1 MKRFWFVT
9 VSWIVICG
17 LNISTPNLQA
27 QPYPNKPIQLII
39 PIPAGGG
46 GDITGRV
53 IADEL
58 GKILK
63 TQVIVSNK
71 PGAGNALGTEFLA
84 KSKKDGYTIGYTSS
98 AAIVFAPIM
107 NPENVS
113 YDMLKDFDPLALH
126 VFFSSGFAV
135 QEDSPWKTFGELIDY
150 AKKNPGKIRVSTTG
164 LGTTAHFNLEMV
176 QSMTGAQLNHIPYK
190 GGESVI
196 TALLGG
202 HVEATFDAIGKI
214 VPHVEAKK
222 MRVLLVTKKF
232 SQVPNVP
239 TITEL
244 GYKEDLLSPWFGFFG
259 PAGLPEEVKKVL
271 VPAIEKAIKI
281 PEVKVKI
288 EQMGYVVE
296 YRPPAELKK
305 LIVDDYEK
313 ARFLA
318 TKLNLVK

>member
-1 MKRFWFVT
+1 MR
-9 VSWIVICG
+9 
-17 LNISTPNLQA
+17 
-27 QPYPNKPIQLII
+27 
-39 PIPAGGG
+39 
-46 GDITGRV
+46 
-53 IADEL
+53 
-58 GKILK
+58 
-63 TQVIVSNK
+63 
-71 PGAGNALGTEFLA
+71 
-84 KSKKDGYTIGYTSS
+84 
-98 AAIVFAPIM
+98 
-107 NPENVS
+107 
-113 YDMLKDFDPLALH
+113 
-126 VFFSSGFAV
+126 
-135 QEDSPWKTFGELIDY
+135 
-150 AKKNPGKIRVSTTG
+150 
-164 LGTTAHFNLEMV
+164 
-176 QSMTGAQLNHIPYK
+176 YK

-232 SQVPNVP
+232 SQVPNAP

-281 PEVKVKI
+281 PEVKAKI

-296 YRPPAELKK
+296 YRPPAELKQ
-305 LIVDDYEK
+305 LMVDDNEK

>member
-1 MKRFWFVT
+1 
-9 VSWIVICG
+9 
-17 LNISTPNLQA
+17 
-27 QPYPNKPIQLII
+27 
-39 PIPAGGG
+39 
-46 GDITGRV
+46 
-53 IADEL
+53 
-58 GKILK
+58 
-63 TQVIVSNK
+63 
-71 PGAGNALGTEFLA
+71 
-84 KSKKDGYTIGYTSS
+84 
-98 AAIVFAPIM
+98 
-107 NPENVS
+107 
-113 YDMLKDFDPLALH
+113 
-126 VFFSSGFAV
+126 
-135 QEDSPWKTFGELIDY
+135 
-150 AKKNPGKIRVSTTG
+150 
-164 LGTTAHFNLEMV
+164 
-176 QSMTGAQLNHIPYK
+176 MTGAQLNHIPYK

-214 VPHVEAKK
+214 VPHVEARK

-305 LIVDDYEK
+305 LIVTIT
-313 ARFLA
+313 RQLRSLA
-318 TKLNLVK
+318 AKLGLSK